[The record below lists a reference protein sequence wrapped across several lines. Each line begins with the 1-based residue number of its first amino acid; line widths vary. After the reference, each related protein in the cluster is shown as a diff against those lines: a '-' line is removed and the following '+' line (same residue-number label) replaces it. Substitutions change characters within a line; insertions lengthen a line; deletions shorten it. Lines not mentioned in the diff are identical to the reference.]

1 MTTTWPT
8 HTPRTPVIV
17 LTDVNP
23 QVDPTHD
30 IVCAYRQ
37 VRTSAGAARLSALRQ
52 ALPHIDRGVL
62 DAVLI
67 AWHKADLAVLMSDDD
82 RLRLTSDDR
91 AAAIAHHGN
100 QFWHLV
106 VIRGI

>member
-1 MTTTWPT
+1 MTTTTTHPLTPAPLPT
-8 HTPRTPVIV
+8 T
-17 LTDVNP
+17 
-23 QVDPTHD
+23 DPTHD
-30 IVCAYRQ
+30 IVRAYRQ
-37 VRTSAGAARLSALRQ
+37 VRTGAYGDARLSALRA
-52 ALPHIDRGVL
+52 ALPHLDRGVL

-91 AAAIAHHGN
+91 AAAIAHHGD